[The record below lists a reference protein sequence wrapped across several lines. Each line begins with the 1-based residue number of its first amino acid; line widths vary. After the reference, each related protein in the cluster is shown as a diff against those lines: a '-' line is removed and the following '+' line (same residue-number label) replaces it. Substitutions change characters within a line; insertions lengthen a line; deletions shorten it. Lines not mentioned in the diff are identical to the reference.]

1 MVMVVKFSLA
11 VAAGA
16 CAAAAA
22 LWAPQ
27 VDKLSEDHPAM
38 ATIEPGVFRYR
49 LAGDFTHAGKP
60 ANAPAATIQ
69 VDRSLAIMK
78 HQVTAAEYQ
87 RCVDDGACP
96 RLARDVTTAPDRPAV
111 KVNWHDANI
120 YAAWLSRRTGARYRL
135 PTDAEWAYAAG
146 SRFAADALPAIE
158 GADPVRRWLA
168 RYERESRR
176 DELVDK
182 EVRPVGGFGANENG
196 IVDLAGNVWEWTS
209 TCFVRVALDQADLP
223 IAEPIVN
230 CGVRVVEGRHRTYMT
245 DFIRDPRTGGC
256 AVGAPPSNLGFRL
269 VREDAP

>member
-60 ANAPAATIQ
+60 ANAPAATIR

-96 RLARDVTTAPDRPAV
+96 RLARDVTTAPHRSNRLNRYLTLTPRMSARPTVSTA
-111 KVNWHDANI
+111 
-120 YAAWLSRRTGARYRL
+120 
-135 PTDAEWAYAAG
+135 
-146 SRFAADALPAIE
+146 ALP
-158 GADPVRRWLA
+158 PSLN
-168 RYERESRR
+168 SP
-176 DELVDK
+176 EL
-182 EVRPVGGFGANENG
+182 N
-196 IVDLAGNVWEWTS
+196 
-209 TCFVRVALDQADLP
+209 
-223 IAEPIVN
+223 
-230 CGVRVVEGRHRTYMT
+230 
-245 DFIRDPRTGGC
+245 C
-256 AVGAPPSNLGFRL
+256 AV
-269 VREDAP
+269 